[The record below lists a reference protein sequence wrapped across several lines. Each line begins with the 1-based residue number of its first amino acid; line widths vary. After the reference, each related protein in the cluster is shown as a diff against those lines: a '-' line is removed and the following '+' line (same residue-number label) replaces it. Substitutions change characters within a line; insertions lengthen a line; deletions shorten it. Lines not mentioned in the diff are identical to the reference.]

1 MSLSHSVK
9 KTDKQNASLNP
20 IIQFLDT
27 INYVQ
32 QKYGSFEKAEQ
43 AIRELVVELEK
54 SMVQETLSQYDINTP
69 IVVRD
74 GKVYRQVLR
83 QNKTYISAA
92 GPVNVERSL
101 YRAEGQCICPL
112 ELQAGIIENYWTPS
126 AARLGC
132 YVTAQLSPYQGEKLF
147 KEFGQLQPSK
157 SALSRLSTQLGET
170 WESEQT
176 ELERLFCA
184 DIAIPENAVTVS
196 ASLDGIMIPLNKEA
210 ANGYQAPEL
219 VDNPSEQEKRD
230 YQEKKAKAFYRE
242 ASCAAINFYD
252 EEGERLK
259 TIRFGR
265 MPEAGK
271 KTLKN
276 QLQQSINTILSQQPE
291 LKLIKIADGAA
302 DNWRFMSD
310 TLFPGQG
317 VEILDYF
324 HACDHLN
331 DAMEAAYG
339 KGSTTAVAKYQ
350 EYKSRLKNEIG
361 GIEKVINTLKYHSQK
376 NPNNKKLETELHYF
390 RNNRHRMQYA
400 QALKSNY
407 PIGSGVTEAAC
418 KTLVTQ
424 RMKCAGMRWN
434 INGGQGVLTARSLI
448 QSEQFDKGW
457 DVLSKTYIEKITLPE
472 NVIPFRK
479 K

>member
-1 MSLSHSVK
+1 MSLSHSVQIAN
-9 KTDKQNASLNP
+9 KQNDSLNP
-20 IIQFLDT
+20 IIQFLNTLND
-27 INYVQ
+27 VP

-69 IVVRD
+69 IVVLD

-83 QNKTYISAA
+83 QNRTYTSAA
-92 GPVNVERSL
+92 GPVKVERSL
-101 YRAEGQCICPL
+101 YRAEGQCLCPL
-112 ELQAGIIENYWTPS
+112 ELPAGIIEGYWTPT

-132 YVTAQLSPYQGEKLF
+132 YVTAQLSPYQGEKLV
-147 KEFGQLQPSK
+147 KEFGHLQPSK
-157 SALSRLSTQLGET
+157 SALSRLSTQLGKT
-170 WESEQT
+170 WESEQAQ
-176 ELERLFCA
+176 LERLFCA
-184 DIAIPENAVTVS
+184 DITIPENAVTVS
-196 ASLDGIMIPLNKEA
+196 ASLDGIMIALNKDA

-219 VDNPSEQEKRD
+219 VDKPSEQEKND
-230 YQEKKAKAFYRE
+230 YQDKKAKAFYRE

-259 TIRFGR
+259 TLRFGR

-276 QLQQSINTILSQQPE
+276 QILQSINTILSQQPDIN
-291 LKLIKIADGAA
+291 LVKIADGAA
-302 DNWRFMSD
+302 DNWRFLSD
-310 TLFPGQG
+310 TLCPGKG
-317 VEILDYF
+317 LELLDYF
-324 HACDHLN
+324 HASEHLN
-331 DAMEAAYG
+331 AAMEAAYG
-339 KGSTTAVAKYQ
+339 KGSTTAIAKYQ
-350 EYKSRLKNEIG
+350 DYKSRLKNEIG

-376 NPNNKKLETELHYF
+376 NPSNKKLETELQYF

-472 NVIPFRK
+472 SVIPFRK

>member
-1 MSLSHSVK
+1 
-9 KTDKQNASLNP
+9 
-20 IIQFLDT
+20 
-27 INYVQ
+27 
-32 QKYGSFEKAEQ
+32 
-43 AIRELVVELEK
+43 
-54 SMVQETLSQYDINTP
+54 MVQETLSHYDINTP

-83 QNKTYISAA
+83 QNKTYTSAA
-92 GPVNVERSL
+92 GPVQVERSL
-101 YRAEGQCICPL
+101 YRAEEQCICPL

-147 KEFGQLQPSK
+147 QEFGQLQPSK

-170 WESEQT
+170 WESELTQ
-176 ELERLFCA
+176 LEQLFCA
-184 DIAIPENAVTVS
+184 DITIPENAVTVS
-196 ASLDGIMIPLNKEA
+196 ASLDGIMIPLNKAA
-210 ANGYQAPEL
+210 ANGYQVPEL
-219 VDNPSEQEKRD
+219 VDNPSAQEKSN
-230 YQEKKAKAFYRE
+230 YQVQKAKAFYRE

-252 EEGERLK
+252 EDGERLK

-276 QLQQSINTILSQQPE
+276 QLQQSISTILSQQPE
-291 LKLIKIADGAA
+291 LNLVKLADGAA
-302 DNWRFMSD
+302 DNWRYFRD
-310 TLFPGQG
+310 HLLPGKG
-317 VEILDYF
+317 LEVLDYF
-324 HACDHLN
+324 HASEHLN
-331 DAMEAAYG
+331 EAMEAAYG
-339 KGSTTAVAKYQ
+339 KGSATAVAKYQ
-350 EYKSRLKNEIG
+350 EYKSRLKNEMG

-376 NPNNKKLETELHYF
+376 NPDNKKLATELDYF

-407 PIGSGVTEAAC
+407 PIGSGVTEATC

-434 INGGQGVLTARSLI
+434 IKGGQGVLTARSLI

-457 DVLSKTYIEKITLPE
+457 NVLSKT
-472 NVIPFRK
+472 
-479 K
+479 